1 MNMGKELSN
10 GKMDKEAIKHTIQT
24 KYLNSYKVI
33 VAGGRDFDNYEF
45 LKEKLDEISKM
56 AQEKIREITNS
67 QELNDLKVKVLGKKG
82 ELTEILKGMGQIAA
96 EQRPVVGS
104 MINNVRKEIEEL
116 ISNKEEEF
124 KQKELKEKLEKEKI
138 DVTLPAKKVKRGSKH
153 PLNRIIEEVEDLFVS
168 MGYDVVSGPEL
179 ETDEYC
185 FERLNLPKGHPARD
199 MQDSFYI
206 TEEYLLRTQTS
217 AVQARTMMANE
228 EKSPIRVICPGKTY
242 RKEDDATH
250 SHQFN
255 QVEGLVIDKN
265 ITFADLKGTLEVFMK
280 HMLGENT
287 ELRFRPSYF
296 PFTEPSYEVDVTCF
310 KCGGKGCNL
319 CKQTGWIELLG
330 SGMVHPNVLKMNGYD
345 PEKYSGFA
353 FGTGLDRLAM
363 FKYGITDMRLL
374 YTNDVRFLSQFDR
387 KD

>member
-1 MNMGKELSN
+1 MQEQIKQIEKVALEELQN
-10 GKMDKEAIKHTIQT
+10 CNE
-24 KYLNSYKVI
+24 
-33 VAGGRDFDNYEF
+33 
-45 LKEKLDEISKM
+45 LKLLDEL
-56 AQEKIREITNS
+56 R
-67 QELNDLKVKVLGKKG
+67 VKYLGKKG
-82 ELTEILKGMGQIAA
+82 ELTALLKMMGGLSKEERPIIGSMVNKVRDELEEIISSKTEIL
-96 EQRPVVGS
+96 
-104 MINNVRKEIEEL
+104 RKEEID
-116 ISNKEEEF
+116 K
-124 KQKELKEKLEKEKI
+124 KLEAESI
-138 DVTLPAKKVKRGSKH
+138 DVTLPSSKIKRGSKH
-153 PLNRIIEEVEDLFVS
+153 PINRVIEEVEDLFVS

-206 TEEYLLRTQTS
+206 TTEYLLRTQTS
-217 AVQARTMMANE
+217 AVQARAMMANE
-228 EKSPIRVICPGKTY
+228 EKSPIRIIVPGKTY
-242 RKEDDATH
+242 RREDDATH

-255 QVEGLVIDKN
+255 QVEGLVIDEG
-265 ITFADLKGTLEVFMK
+265 ITFADLKGTLEIFMK

-287 ELRFRPSYF
+287 KLRFRPSYF
-296 PFTEPSYEVDVTCF
+296 PFTEPSYEVDVSCF
-310 KCGGKGCNL
+310 KCMGKGCNL

-345 PEKYSGFA
+345 PKKYTGFA

-387 KD
+387 KDI

>member
-1 MNMGKELSN
+1 MKERL
-10 GKMDKEAIKHTIQT
+10 E
-24 KYLNSYKVI
+24 
-33 VAGGRDFDNYEF
+33 
-45 LKEKLDEISKM
+45 EISKM
-56 AQEKIREITNS
+56 TKEKVEQITTS
-67 QELNDLKVKVLGKKG
+67 QELKELKAKVLGKKS
-82 ELTEILKGMGQIAA
+82 ELTEILRGMGQIAA
-96 EQRPVVGS
+96 EQRPVVGELV
-104 MINNVRKEIEEL
+104 NKVRTEIEEM
-116 ISNKEEEF
+116 IDSKEKEFEEA
-124 KQKELKEKLEKEKI
+124 ELKRKVEAEKI
-138 DVTLPAKKVKRGSKH
+138 DITLPATRIKRGSTH
-153 PLNRIIEEVEDLFVS
+153 PLNRIIEDVEDLFVS
-168 MGYDVVSGPEL
+168 MGYDVITGPEL

-185 FERLNLPKGHPARD
+185 FERLNLPKDHPARD

-206 TEEYLLRTQTS
+206 TTEYLLRTQTS
-217 AVQARTMMANE
+217 SVQARTMMANI
-228 EKSPIRVICPGKTY
+228 EKTPIRMICPGKTY

-255 QVEGLVIDKN
+255 QVEGLVVDKD
-265 ITFADLKGTLEVFMK
+265 ISFANLKGTLEVFVK
-280 HMLGENT
+280 RLLGEKT
-287 ELRFRPSYF
+287 QLRFRPSYF
-296 PFTEPSYEVDVTCF
+296 PFTEPSYEVDATCF

-345 PEKYSGFA
+345 PDVYSGFA

>member
-1 MNMGKELSN
+1 MEKQVNE
-10 GKMDKEAIKHTIQT
+10 IK
-24 KYLNSYKVI
+24 LN
-33 VAGGRDFDNYEF
+33 A
-45 LKEKLDEISKM
+45 LDEIKKASNL
-56 AQEKIREITNS
+56 REL
-67 QELNDLKVKVLGKKG
+67 EDVRVKYLGKKG
-82 ELTEILKGMGQIAA
+82 KLTAILKTMGSLAPEDRPKLGSVVNQAKTELESKITDKEEILQK
-96 EQRPVVGS
+96 
-104 MINNVRKEIEEL
+104 EEL
-116 ISNKEEEF
+116 NR
-124 KQKELKEKLEKEKI
+124 KLESERI
-138 DVTLPAKKVKRGSKH
+138 DVSLPSSKIIRGSKH
-153 PLNRIIEEVEDLFVS
+153 PLTRVIEEIEDLFVS

-206 TEEYLLRTQTS
+206 TPEYLLRTQTS
-217 AVQARTMMANE
+217 AVQARAMMANK
-228 EKSPIRVICPGKTY
+228 EKTPIRIIVPGKTY
-242 RKEDDATH
+242 RREDDATH

-265 ITFADLKGTLEVFMK
+265 ISFADLKGTLEIFMK

-296 PFTEPSYEVDVTCF
+296 PFTEPSYEVDVSCF

-330 SGMVHPNVLKMNGYD
+330 SGIVHPNVLKMNGYD
-345 PEKYSGFA
+345 PEVYSGFA

-363 FKYGITDMRLL
+363 FKYGITDIRLL
-374 YTNDVRFLSQFDR
+374 YSNDVRFLNQFDR
-387 KD
+387 KDQ